1 MPRKSTYNPVT
12 GKRDRPQTAKRREIQ
27 AGLERAIPDDYTG
40 VLPPGMEE
48 TLVTAERKPG
58 RNFPTATGR
67 VPVERGLIWEK
78 SKRKKASAEGKVREW
93 QTALK
98 WALREYQTDKVDRG
112 AAIRAIAL
120 MTIDLAIQGDK
131 DARAEI
137 ANRLDG
143 KAIQQVE
150 QTTDHTITVVHRV
163 E

>member
-1 MPRKSTYNPVT
+1 M
-12 GKRDRPQTAKRREIQ
+12 Q
-27 AGLERAIPDDYTG
+27 AGLEKAIPDDYTG

-48 TLVTAERKPG
+48 TLVTAERKPSE
-58 RNFPTATGR
+58 RFPTANGR

-78 SKRKKASAEGKVREW
+78 SKRQQAGKEGRVKEW

-120 MTIDLAIQGDK
+120 MTIDLAIKGDK

-143 KAIQQVE
+143 KAVQQIE
-150 QTTDHTITVVHRV
+150 QQTDTTVTIVHRI